1 MATIVI
7 GASGH
12 LGNAIVRELLG
23 QGRAVTAVARRER
36 PAANLDGL
44 PVRYVS
50 ADAGNSG
57 ALDSLVA
64 GHDLVVDAAAPYPD
78 ALASAADVERIRH
91 AAAARMDLIID
102 AVRRNRA
109 RLLHISSFAT
119 LPDRARG
126 FPRMQRALLRASHP
140 YFAAKSA
147 MEARV
152 LDAARG
158 GLPATVINPTLC
170 LGPWDQKPRERCF
183 VARLLAGE
191 APVSIAHVVNV
202 VDVRDVARTAVAAID
217 AARHGEPIAVVG
229 HNLPLHMLC
238 GWLCEMAGVAAPKA
252 MAPAPFSVAAA
263 WWSEAAFGALG
274 RRSPLPAL
282 AAILTAMHDA
292 RDPSPLQL
300 DLGPAPR
307 PLSATLAD
315 TLAWYRSIAYC

>member
-1 MATIVI
+1 MAAIVI

-12 LGNAIVRELLG
+12 LGNAIVRELLA
-23 QGRAVTAVARRER
+23 QDRAVTAVARRAR

-50 ADAGNSG
+50 ADAENP
-57 ALDSLVA
+57 ALLDSLMP
-64 GHDLVVDAAAPYPD
+64 GHDLVVDASAPYPD
-78 ALASAADVERIRH
+78 TMAGAAEIERIGR
-91 AAAARMDLIID
+91 AAAARMDMIVD
-102 AVRRNRA
+102 AVRRHRA

-119 LPDRARG
+119 LPDRSRG
-126 FPRMQRALLRASHP
+126 FLRMRRGLLRDSHP
-140 YFAAKSA
+140 YFAAKAA

-152 LDAARG
+152 LEAARG

-202 VDVRDVARTAVAAID
+202 VDVRDVARTAVAAIG
-217 AARHGEPIAVVG
+217 AARYGEPIAVAG

-238 GWLCEMAGVAAPKA
+238 GWLCELAGVAAPKTI
-252 MAPAPFSVAAA
+252 APAPFSVAAA
-263 WWSEAAFGALG
+263 WWSEAAFGSAG
-274 RRSPLPAL
+274 RRPPLPAL
-282 AAILTAMHDA
+282 AAILTVMHETC
-292 RDPSPLQL
+292 DPGPLQL
-300 DLGPAPR
+300 DLGAAPR

>member
-1 MATIVI
+1 MAAIVI

-23 QGRAVTAVARRER
+23 QGRAVTAVARREH
-36 PAANLDGL
+36 PAANLNGL
-44 PVRYVS
+44 RVRYVS
-50 ADAGNSG
+50 ADAENSA
-57 ALDSLVA
+57 ALNSLIA

-78 ALASAADVERIRH
+78 TLASAAEVERIRR

-102 AVRRNRA
+102 AVRRHRA

-126 FPRMQRALLRASHP
+126 FLRMQRALMRDSHP

-158 GLPATVINPTLC
+158 GLHAAVINPTLC
-170 LGPWDQKPRERCF
+170 LGPWDQKLRERCF

-191 APVSIAHVVNV
+191 APVSISQVVNV
-202 VDVRDVARTAVAAID
+202 VDVRDVARLAVAATSG
-217 AARHGEPIAVVG
+217 ARHGEPIAVVG

-238 GWLCEMAGVAAPKA
+238 GWLCEMAGVAAPKTI
-252 MAPAPFSVAAA
+252 APAPFSVAAA

-274 RRSPLPAL
+274 RRPPLPAL

-300 DLGPAPR
+300 DLGSAPR